1 MTHAS
6 WIGAAVF
13 ATAAAGMTLG
23 APSSA
28 QARDEGP
35 RVQAHE
41 RDGGHPVGRAYPRA
55 EARGELRG
63 PFGEEGEPHGEFRGP
78 YGGEAGRHG
87 EFRGPYGE
95 GAEHHG
101 QFGRPGGEE
110 GEPHGEFRG
119 HEELHGYGE
128 FGEHHHHDGLGLGFY
143 WAPYWTGS
151 ALWGPWGE
159 YWGPSYPEDGPSLSQ
174 ALIEG
179 YGAVDMDVRP
189 GRAEVWVDGRY
200 VAEAR
205 DLDGSPSYLWLTAG
219 DHEVEI
225 YRDGYVTFT
234 GDVEVRPGAITPMR
248 VDLVRGF
255 SEPPGE

>member
-1 MTHAS
+1 MTHGK

-13 ATAAAGMTLG
+13 AMTAAAGMTLG

-41 RDGGHPVGRAYPRA
+41 RHGGHPVARAYPRS
-55 EARGELRG
+55 EAR
-63 PFGEEGEPHGEFRGP
+63 
-78 YGGEAGRHG
+78 
-87 EFRGPYGE
+87 
-95 GAEHHG
+95 
-101 QFGRPGGEE
+101 
-110 GEPHGEFRG
+110 GEFRG
-119 HEELHGYGE
+119 HEELHGHGE
-128 FGEHHHHDGLGLGFY
+128 FGEHHHHYGLGLGFY
-143 WAPYWTGS
+143 WAPYWTGN

-159 YWGPSYPEDGPSLSQ
+159 YWGPSYPENGPSLSQ

-179 YGAVDMDVRP
+179 YGAVDMEVRP

-219 DHEVEI
+219 NHEVEI
-225 YRDGYVTFT
+225 YRDGYVTFV
-234 GDVEVRPGAITPMR
+234 GEVEVRPGAITEMR

-255 SEPPGE
+255 SEPPDE

>member
-1 MTHAS
+1 MTHGK

-13 ATAAAGMTLG
+13 AMTAAAGMTLG

-41 RDGGHPVGRAYPRA
+41 RHGGHPVARAYPRS
-55 EARGELRG
+55 EAR
-63 PFGEEGEPHGEFRGP
+63 GEFRGP
-78 YGGEAGRHG
+78 YGGEA
-87 EFRGPYGE
+87 
-95 GAEHHG
+95 EHHG
-101 QFGRPGGEE
+101 EFGRPGG
-110 GEPHGEFRG
+110 GEAEHHGEFRG
-119 HEELHGYGE
+119 HEELHGHGG
-128 FGEHHHHDGLGLGFY
+128 FGEHHHHYGLGLGFY
-143 WAPYWTGS
+143 WTPYWTGNTV
-151 ALWGPWGE
+151 WGPWGE
-159 YWGPSYPEDGPSLSQ
+159 YWGPSYPENGPSLSQ

-179 YGAVDMDVRP
+179 YGAVDMGVKP

-219 DHEVEI
+219 NHEVEI
-225 YRDGYVTFT
+225 YRDGYVTFV
-234 GDVEVRPGAITPMR
+234 GEVEVRPGAITEMR

-255 SEPPGE
+255 SEPPDE